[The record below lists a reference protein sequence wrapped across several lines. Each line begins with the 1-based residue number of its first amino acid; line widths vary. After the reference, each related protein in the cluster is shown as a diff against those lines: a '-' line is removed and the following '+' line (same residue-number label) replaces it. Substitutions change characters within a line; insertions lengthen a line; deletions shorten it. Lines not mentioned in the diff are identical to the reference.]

1 MEETTIQDM
10 TREANT
16 CMDEQALRKTCMD
29 LAKSADK
36 LTAIIHD
43 YGDYLKGQ
51 KLGITITSEEVQ
63 DMVEAEK

>member
-10 TREANT
+10 TQEAIT

-36 LTAIIHD
+36 LTAIIHN

-51 KLGITITSEEVQ
+51 KLG
-63 DMVEAEK
+63 AGK

>member
-1 MEETTIQDM
+1 MEETRIQDM
-10 TREANT
+10 TQEAI
-16 CMDEQALRKTCMD
+16 TCMD

-51 KLGITITSEEVQ
+51 KLG
-63 DMVEAEK
+63 AGK